1 MVLTLLRHA
10 SPSNAYHGRYIGHT
24 DISIDSEL
32 FSPIIL
38 PYTYDLIYSSDLSRC
53 TQTLEQLG
61 YADVVVDGRLREVR
75 FKTQFEGK
83 NFGEIERM
91 ETYDASA
98 LESEE
103 DWHAFVCEES
113 SSDFRERISTFLREL
128 PCDKNILVCSHAGTI
143 REILSQLRHPLQ
155 RLDYLEYT
163 IVTVK

>member
-10 SPSNAYHGRYIGHT
+10 APRAEYHGRTIGHT
-24 DISIDSEL
+24 DISIDTTR
-32 FSPIIL
+32 FQPIKL
-38 PYTYDLIYSSDLSRC
+38 PRSYDVIYSSDLSRC

-61 YADVVVDGRLREVR
+61 YSDFIVDGRLREVR

-91 ETYDASA
+91 DAYNARA

-103 DWHAFVCEES
+103 AWHAFVCEES
-113 SSDFRERISTFLREL
+113 SSDFRERINTFLREL
-128 PCDKNILVCSHAGTI
+128 PSDKNILVCSHAGTI
-143 REILSQLRHPLQ
+143 REMLTQLRHPPQ
-155 RLDYLEYT
+155 KLDYLEYT